1 MMEQFSRDNIAFEL
15 HYAIRSRSHGAYWQH
30 LIDRYGP
37 RRIKIYVDEEKSYI
51 PVAAITD
58 NQPLGTHL
66 YVCGPAGMI
75 DGVLMTA
82 LKAGWPKENLHS
94 ERFLAPPAGLPFQVF
109 LEKIRHPHDRW
120 RTPEHSGGG
129 RSPWLRRPLHVPW
142 RRLRPVRNRGLVLR
156 RNAGTQ

>member
-1 MMEQFSRDNIAFEL
+1 M
-15 HYAIRSRSHGAYWQH
+15 
-30 LIDRYGP
+30 
-37 RRIKIYVDEEKSYI
+37 DEEKSYI

-109 LEKIRHPHDRW
+109 LEKSGIHMTVGEHQSILEAAEAHGCDAPYMCRGGACGQCETRGSRPATERW
-120 RTPEHSGGG
+120 NTMISTCRTRKKRPAE
-129 RSPWLRRPLHVPW
+129 RS
-142 RRLRPVRNRGLVLR
+142 
-156 RNAGTQ
+156 